1 MENNTVNVGVN
12 KIIYIVK
19 LIALIMLEN
28 GAETYRVEDTIVRVC
43 HSFGFRDVEAIVI
56 PTGVFITISRDEHID
71 TQYTIVKRVK
81 RRSVDLS
88 KINSANNISRLI
100 AEEKI
105 SVDQAIT
112 ELKDIMLSSPRKKL
126 IPITAAGLSAG
137 FFTLLFGGTIFDFSI
152 AVLCGAVVQFL
163 AYLFSKEDMF
173 HFIISLIGGIVTAFI
188 AICATQI
195 FKYGN
200 IELIISGAIMPLLP
214 GLAMTN
220 AIRDSMR
227 GDLVSGVTRGTE
239 AIIVAIA
246 LAIGVMIILKSWLLL
261 GGGLSL

>member
-1 MENNTVNVGVN
+1 
-12 KIIYIVK
+12 
-19 LIALIMLEN
+19 
-28 GAETYRVEDTIVRVC
+28 
-43 HSFGFRDVEAIVI
+43 
-56 PTGVFITISRDEHID
+56 
-71 TQYTIVKRVK
+71 
-81 RRSVDLS
+81 
-88 KINSANNISRLI
+88 
-100 AEEKI
+100 
-105 SVDQAIT
+105 
-112 ELKDIMLSSPRKKL
+112 
-126 IPITAAGLSAG
+126 
-137 FFTLLFGGTIFDFSI
+137 
-152 AVLCGAVVQFL
+152 
-163 AYLFSKEDMF
+163 MF

>member
-1 MENNTVNVGVN
+1 M
-12 KIIYIVK
+12 K
-19 LIALIMLEN
+19 
-28 GAETYRVEDTIVRVC
+28 
-43 HSFGFRDVEAIVI
+43 
-56 PTGVFITISRDEHID
+56 ID
-71 TQYTIVKRVK
+71 T
-81 RRSVDLS
+81 VDLS

-100 AEEKI
+100 AEKKI
-105 SVDQAIT
+105 NIDQAII
-112 ELKDIMLSSPRKKL
+112 ELKNLLLTTSEKKL
-126 IPITAAGLSAG
+126 LPITAAGLSAG
-137 FFTLLFGGTIFDFSI
+137 FFTLLFGGTLFDFSI

-163 AYLFSKEDMF
+163 TYFFSKEDMF
-173 HFIISLIGGIVTAFI
+173 HFIISLVGGIVTAFI
-188 AICATQI
+188 AIGATQI

-246 LAIGVMIILKSWLLL
+246 LAAGVMIVLKSWFLL
-261 GGGLSL
+261 GGGLNLK